1 VTTPRLS
8 PNPTLA
14 DTLNDLALVLD
25 EIETDNARALRS
37 LTRRASNLNSI
48 SAMQE
53 ALMAASENLD
63 AAVARE
69 QAAVA
74 AEEDTLARIHTRIQE
89 QRDLIATL
97 RGQVSAGNAAAQATI
112 QQLDTLSSRIEA
124 DTAAAEADTT
134 EPPAPPEPAPP
145 PAPAP
150 AP

>member
-1 VTTPRLS
+1 V
-8 PNPTLA
+8 TLA
-14 DTLNDLALVLD
+14 DTLTLLDATLD

-37 LTRRASNLNSI
+37 ITHRRTALNSI
-48 SAMQE
+48 TALQE

-74 AEEDTLARIHTRIQE
+74 AEEDTLARIHTHVQE

-112 QQLDTLSSRIEA
+112 QQLDSLSSRIEA
-124 DTAAAEADTT
+124 DTAAAESDTT
-134 EPPAPPEPAPP
+134 EPPPMPPEPAP
-145 PAPAP
+145 APAS

>member
-1 VTTPRLS
+1 M
-8 PNPTLA
+8 TLA
-14 DTLNDLALVLD
+14 DTLTLLTATLD

-37 LTRRASNLNSI
+37 ITHRRTALNSI
-48 SAMQE
+48 TTLQE

-69 QAAVA
+69 EAAVA
-74 AEEDTLARIHTRIQE
+74 AEEDTLTRIHTHIQE
-89 QRDLIATL
+89 QRDLIDTL

-124 DTAAAEADTT
+124 DTAAAESDTT
-134 EPPAPPEPAPP
+134 EPAPPSGN

-150 AP
+150 APA

>member
-1 VTTPRLS
+1 V
-8 PNPTLA
+8 TLA
-14 DTLNDLALVLD
+14 DTLDALALVLD

-37 LTRRASNLNSI
+37 ITHRRTALNSI
-48 SAMQE
+48 TLLQE
-53 ALMAASENLD
+53 ALMVASENLD

-69 QAAVA
+69 EAAIA
-74 AEEDTLARIHTRIQE
+74 TEEDTLARIHTRIQE

-124 DTAAAEADTT
+124 DTAAAESDTT
-134 EPPAPPEPAPP
+134 EPPPPE

>member
-1 VTTPRLS
+1 MTF
-8 PNPTLA
+8 TLA
-14 DTLNDLALVLD
+14 DTLTLLDATLD

-37 LTRRASNLNSI
+37 ITHRRTALNSI
-48 SAMQE
+48 TALQE

-69 QAAVA
+69 EAAIT
-74 AEEDTLARIHTRIQE
+74 AEEATLARIHTRIQE

-124 DTAAAEADTT
+124 DTAAAESDTT
-134 EPPAPPEPAPP
+134 EPPAPPAP
-145 PAPAP
+145 
-150 AP
+150 

>member
-1 VTTPRLS
+1 MTF
-8 PNPTLA
+8 TLA
-14 DTLNDLALVLD
+14 DTLTLLDATLD

-37 LTRRASNLNSI
+37 ITHRRTALNSI
-48 SAMQE
+48 TTLQE

-69 QAAVA
+69 EAAIT
-74 AEEDTLARIHTRIQE
+74 AEEATLARIHTRIQE

-124 DTAAAEADTT
+124 DTAAAESDTT
-134 EPPAPPEPAPP
+134 EPIPAPT

-150 AP
+150 

>member
-1 VTTPRLS
+1 MTPPS
-8 PNPTLA
+8 TLA
-14 DTLNDLALVLD
+14 DTLTLLDANLD

-37 LTRRASNLNSI
+37 ITHRRTALNSI
-48 SAMQE
+48 TTLQE

-69 QAAVA
+69 TAAIT

-124 DTAAAEADTT
+124 DTAAAEPDTT
-134 EPPAPPEPAPP
+134 EPSPPTGT
-145 PAPAP
+145 PAPA
-150 AP
+150 

>member
-1 VTTPRLS
+1 M
-8 PNPTLA
+8 TLA
-14 DTLNDLALVLD
+14 DTLDALAASLD

-48 SAMQE
+48 THAQE

-69 QAAVA
+69 EAAIA

-89 QRDLIATL
+89 QRTLIDTL

-112 QQLDTLSSRIEA
+112 QQLDSLSSRIEA
-124 DTAAAEADTT
+124 DTAAAESDTT
-134 EPPAPPEPAPP
+134 EPPT

-150 AP
+150 A

>member
-1 VTTPRLS
+1 MTF
-8 PNPTLA
+8 TLA
-14 DTLNDLALVLD
+14 DTLTLLD
-25 EIETDNARALRS
+25 ATLDDIETDNARALRS
-37 LTRRASNLNSI
+37 ITHRRTALNAI
-48 SAMQE
+48 TTLQE

-69 QAAVA
+69 EAAIA
-74 AEEDTLARIHTRIQE
+74 AEEATLARIHTRIQE

-124 DTAAAEADTT
+124 DTAAAESDTT
-134 EPPAPPEPAPP
+134 EPIPAPT

-150 AP
+150 

>member
-1 VTTPRLS
+1 M
-8 PNPTLA
+8 TLA
-14 DTLNDLALVLD
+14 DTLDTLAANLD

-37 LTRRASNLNSI
+37 ITHRRTALNSI
-48 SAMQE
+48 ATLQE

-69 QAAVA
+69 EAAIA
-74 AEEDTLARIHTRIQE
+74 AEESTLARIHTRIQE

-97 RGQVSAGNAAAQATI
+97 RGQISAGNAAAQATI

-124 DTAAAEADTT
+124 DTAAAESDTM
-134 EPPAPPEPAPP
+134 EPI

-150 AP
+150 APAP

>member
-1 VTTPRLS
+1 VTL
-8 PNPTLA
+8 TLA
-14 DTLNDLALVLD
+14 DTLTLLDANLD

-37 LTRRASNLNSI
+37 ITHRRTALNSI

-69 QAAVA
+69 EAAIA
-74 AEEDTLARIHTRIQE
+74 AEEDTLARIHTHIQE
-89 QRDLIATL
+89 QRDLIDTL

-112 QQLDTLSSRIEA
+112 QQLDALSSRIEA
-124 DTAAAEADTT
+124 DTAAAESDTT
-134 EPPAPPEPAPP
+134 EPPAPPEPAP
-145 PAPAP
+145 APAP

>member
-1 VTTPRLS
+1 MTPSL
-8 PNPTLA
+8 TLA
-14 DTLNDLALVLD
+14 DTLTLLDATLD

-37 LTRRASNLNSI
+37 ITHRRTALNSI
-48 SAMQE
+48 TALQE

-69 QAAVA
+69 EAAIA

-124 DTAAAEADTT
+124 DTAAAESDTT
-134 EPPAPPEPAPP
+134 EPPAPEPAPS

-150 AP
+150 

>member
-1 VTTPRLS
+1 MTS
-8 PNPTLA
+8 PTLA
-14 DTLNDLALVLD
+14 DTLTLLDANLD

-37 LTRRASNLNSI
+37 ITHRRTALNSI
-48 SAMQE
+48 TALQE

-69 QAAVA
+69 TAAIT
-74 AEEDTLARIHTRIQE
+74 AEENTLARVHTRIQE
-89 QRDLIATL
+89 QRDLITAL

-124 DTAAAEADTT
+124 DTAAAESDTT
-134 EPPAPPEPAPP
+134 EPAPEPAPP
-145 PAPAP
+145 PVPAP

>member
-1 VTTPRLS
+1 MTPSPLS
-8 PNPTLA
+8 TL
-14 DTLNDLALVLD
+14 DALDATLD

-37 LTRRASNLNSI
+37 ITHRRTALNSI
-48 SAMQE
+48 TALQE

-69 QAAVA
+69 EAAIA
-74 AEEDTLARIHTRIQE
+74 AEENTLARIHTHIQE

-134 EPPAPPEPAPP
+134 EPPSGT

-150 AP
+150 PTPA

>member
-1 VTTPRLS
+1 V
-8 PNPTLA
+8 TLA
-14 DTLNDLALVLD
+14 DTLDALALVLD
-25 EIETDNARALRS
+25 TIETDNARALRS
-37 LTRRASNLNSI
+37 ITHRRTALNSI
-48 SAMQE
+48 TTLQE

-74 AEEDTLARIHTRIQE
+74 AEEDTLARIHTHIQE
-89 QRDLIATL
+89 QRDLIDTL

-124 DTAAAEADTT
+124 DTAAAESDTT
-134 EPPAPPEPAPP
+134 EPPSGT

-150 AP
+150 APA

>member
-1 VTTPRLS
+1 MTF
-8 PNPTLA
+8 TLA
-14 DTLNDLALVLD
+14 DTLTLLDANLD

-48 SAMQE
+48 TALQE

-69 QAAVA
+69 TAAVA
-74 AEEDTLARIHTRIQE
+74 AEEDTLARIHTHIQE
-89 QRDLIATL
+89 QRELIGTL

-124 DTAAAEADTT
+124 DTAAAESDTT
-134 EPPAPPEPAPP
+134 AP

-150 AP
+150 

>member
-1 VTTPRLS
+1 
-8 PNPTLA
+8 
-14 DTLNDLALVLD
+14 
-25 EIETDNARALRS
+25 
-37 LTRRASNLNSI
+37 
-48 SAMQE
+48 
-53 ALMAASENLD
+53 MAASENLD

-69 QAAVA
+69 EAAIA

-124 DTAAAEADTT
+124 DTAAAESDTT
-134 EPPAPPEPAPP
+134 EPPPTWP

-150 AP
+150 PNHHASFPFPTSSTHPSRATVPCRSPTPRSRPAPRA